1 MLNPLPLLLQI
12 ISNYGTCLRK
22 CGMLEQA
29 LDWYQRCLAYRP
41 GDAMTHANMG
51 FTLHLSRR

>member
-1 MLNPLPLLLQI
+1 MQI

-41 GDAMTHANMG
+41 NDAMTHANMG